1 MCSIILRIGP
11 DGVLIGANRDE
22 MTARP
27 WDPPGEFWP
36 GVIAGRDRLAGG
48 TWMGVNR
55 HGVMAAVLNRT
66 GTLGPLP
73 GKRSRGELPLLALA
87 HASAKAAAEAMA
99 KLDGGAYRSF
109 NLVIADAISAFLL
122 RGLESGAPEISN
134 LGAGTTMITSGE
146 PNDLHLPRI
155 ARHLPYFTNATFEAW
170 GTLLADDTGAWE
182 SALNIPEKNGFA
194 TVCSSLISLLPGGM
208 EWRFS
213 EAKPGS
219 FRYTKVNLWETPR
232 STHEK

>member
-1 MCSIILRIGP
+1 
-11 DGVLIGANRDE
+11 
-22 MTARP
+22 
-27 WDPPGEFWP
+27 
-36 GVIAGRDRLAGG
+36 
-48 TWMGVNR
+48 
-55 HGVMAAVLNRT
+55 
-66 GTLGPLP
+66 
-73 GKRSRGELPLLALA
+73 
-87 HASAKAAAEAMA
+87 MA

-134 LGAGTTMITSGE
+134 LGEGTTMITSGE

-182 SALNIPEKNGFA
+182 STLNIPEKNGFA

-208 EWRFS
+208 EWQFS